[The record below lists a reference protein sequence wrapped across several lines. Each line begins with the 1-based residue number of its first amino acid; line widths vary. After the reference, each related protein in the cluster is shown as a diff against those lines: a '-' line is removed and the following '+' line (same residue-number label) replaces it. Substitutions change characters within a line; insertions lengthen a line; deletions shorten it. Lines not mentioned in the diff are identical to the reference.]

1 MYKRQ
6 ILYGAPVAKQLD
18 EISLKIFQEVKSNN
32 KSPHMTAITV
42 GDNPASLLYVSRKKE
57 KAEELGVEFNWIKLD
72 KNTSQ
77 EKLKELVETE
87 SKNTDGLII
96 QLPLPDHLSSEDVI
110 NCIPP
115 DVDVDG
121 LTSYNLGSLFSNEFK
136 LIPATSLA
144 VLELLNFYQIK
155 TEDKAIVIAGRS
167 RLVSSPLAKIL
178 SSKSYNANVT
188 VIHSKTSNQKQ
199 FITQADI
206 FISAVGS
213 AKLYDSSYF
222 KQGAT
227 IIDIGISSV
236 DGKTYGDIDT
246 QNISEVASYRSPFP
260 GGVGPIT
267 VSALFF
273 NLSRLVKTN

>member
-1 MYKRQ
+1 MEQ

-32 KSPHMTAITV
+32 KTPHMTAITV

-121 LTSYNLGSLFSNEFK
+121 LTSYNLGSLFSNEYK

-246 QNISEVASYRSPFP
+246 QNISKVASYRSPFP

>member
-1 MYKRQ
+1 MEQ

-96 QLPLPDHLSSEDVI
+96 QLPLPDHLSSEGVI

-115 DVDVDG
+115 DIDVDG
-121 LTSYNLGSLFSNEFK
+121 LTSYNLGSLFSNEYK

>member
-1 MYKRQ
+1 MEQ

-32 KSPHMTAITV
+32 KTPHMTAITV

-57 KAEELGVEFNWIKLD
+57 KAEELGVQFNWIKLD

-87 SKNTDGLII
+87 SKNTDGLIV

-121 LTSYNLGSLFSNEFK
+121 LTSFNLGSLFSNEYK
-136 LIPATSLA
+136 LIPATTLA

-155 TEDKAIVIAGRS
+155 TEDKAVVIAGRS

-227 IIDIGISSV
+227 IIDIGISSSL

-246 QNISEVASYRSPFP
+246 QNLNEVVSYRTPFP

-273 NLSRLVKTN
+273 NLSRIVKTN

>member
-1 MYKRQ
+1 MEQ

-32 KSPHMTAITV
+32 KTPHITAITV

-77 EKLKELVETE
+77 EKLKEVVESE

-96 QLPLPDHLSSEDVI
+96 QLPLPDHLNSEDVI

-121 LTSYNLGSLFSNEFK
+121 LTSYNLGSLFSNQYK

>member
-1 MYKRQ
+1 MEQ

-18 EISLKIFQEVKSNN
+18 EISLKIFHEAKSNN
-32 KSPHMTAITV
+32 KTPYMTAITV

-57 KAEELGVEFNWIKLD
+57 KAEELGVEFHWIKLD

-96 QLPLPDHLSSEDVI
+96 QLPLPDHLNSDDVI

-115 DVDVDG
+115 EVDVDG
-121 LTSYNLGSLFSNEFK
+121 LTSYNLGALFSNEYK

>member
-1 MYKRQ
+1 MEQ

-32 KSPHMTAITV
+32 KTPHMTAITV

-72 KNTSQ
+72 KDTSQ
-77 EKLKELVETE
+77 EKLKDLVETE

-121 LTSYNLGSLFSNEFK
+121 LTSYNLGSLFSNEYK

-246 QNISEVASYRSPFP
+246 QNISEVASCRSPFP

>member
-1 MYKRQ
+1 MEQ

-32 KSPHMTAITV
+32 KTPHMTAITV

-110 NCIPP
+110 NCTPP

-121 LTSYNLGSLFSNEFK
+121 LTSYNLGSLFSNEYK

>member
-1 MYKRQ
+1 MEQ

-32 KSPHMTAITV
+32 KTPHMTAITV
-42 GDNPASLLYVSRKKE
+42 GDNRASLLYVSRKKE

-72 KNTSQ
+72 KETSQ

-110 NCIPP
+110 NCIPS

-121 LTSYNLGSLFSNEFK
+121 LTSYNLGSLFSNEYK

>member
-1 MYKRQ
+1 MEQ

-72 KNTSQ
+72 KETSQ
-77 EKLKELVETE
+77 EKLKEVVETE

-121 LTSYNLGSLFSNEFK
+121 LTSYNLGSLFSNEYK

>member
-1 MYKRQ
+1 MEQ

-32 KSPHMTAITV
+32 KTPHMTAITV

-57 KAEELGVEFNWIKLD
+57 KAEKLGVEFNWIKLD
-72 KNTSQ
+72 KNMSQ

-121 LTSYNLGSLFSNEFK
+121 LTSYNLGSLFSNEYK

>member
-1 MYKRQ
+1 MEQ

-32 KSPHMTAITV
+32 KSSHMTAITV

-115 DVDVDG
+115 HVDVDG
-121 LTSYNLGSLFSNEFK
+121 LTSYNLGSLFSNEYK

>member
-1 MYKRQ
+1 MEQ

-115 DVDVDG
+115 HVDVDG
-121 LTSYNLGSLFSNEFK
+121 LTSYNLGSLFSNEYK

-155 TEDKAIVIAGRS
+155 TEDKVIVIAGRS

-273 NLSRLVKTN
+273 NLSRIVKTN

>member
-1 MYKRQ
+1 MEQ

-32 KSPHMTAITV
+32 KTPHITAITV

-72 KNTSQ
+72 KNTSE
-77 EKLKELVETE
+77 EKLKEVVESE

-96 QLPLPDHLSSEDVI
+96 QLPLPDHLNSEDVI

-121 LTSYNLGSLFSNEFK
+121 LTSYNLGSLFSNQYK

-246 QNISEVASYRSPFP
+246 QNISQVASYRSPFP

>member
-1 MYKRQ
+1 MEQ

-32 KSPHMTAITV
+32 KTPHMTAITV

-121 LTSYNLGSLFSNEFK
+121 LSSYNLGSLFSNEYK

>member
-1 MYKRQ
+1 MEQ

-32 KSPHMTAITV
+32 KTPHITAITV

-57 KAEELGVEFNWIKLD
+57 KAEELEVEFNWIKLY

-77 EKLKELVETE
+77 EKLKEVVESE

-96 QLPLPDHLSSEDVI
+96 QLPLPDHLNSEDVI

-121 LTSYNLGSLFSNEFK
+121 LTSYNLGSLFSNQYK

-199 FITQADI
+199 FIKQADI

>member
-1 MYKRQ
+1 MEQ

-115 DVDVDG
+115 HVDVDG
-121 LTSYNLGSLFSNEFK
+121 LTSYNLGSLFSNEYK

-206 FISAVGS
+206 LISAVGS

>member
-1 MYKRQ
+1 MEQ

-32 KSPHMTAITV
+32 KTPHMTAITV

-121 LTSYNLGSLFSNEFK
+121 LTSYNLGSLFSNEYK

-236 DGKTYGDIDT
+236 DGKSYGDIDT

>member
-1 MYKRQ
+1 MEQ

-18 EISLKIFQEVKSNN
+18 EISLKIFQEFKSNN
-32 KSPHMTAITV
+32 KTPHMTAITV

-57 KAEELGVEFNWIKLD
+57 KAEELGVEFNWLKLD
-72 KNTSQ
+72 KDTSQ

-96 QLPLPDHLSSEDVI
+96 QLPLPDHLNSEDVI

-115 DVDVDG
+115 EVDVDG
-121 LTSYNLGSLFSNEFK
+121 LTSYNLGSLFSNEYK

-199 FITQADI
+199 FISQADI
-206 FISAVGS
+206 FISAVGT

-222 KQGAT
+222 KNGAT

-246 QNISEVASYRSPFP
+246 QNLSDVASYRSPFP

-267 VSALFF
+267 VSALFI
-273 NLSRLVKTN
+273 NLSRLLKAN

>member
-1 MYKRQ
+1 MEQ

-32 KSPHMTAITV
+32 KTPHMTAITV

-115 DVDVDG
+115 HVDVDG
-121 LTSYNLGSLFSNEFK
+121 LTSYNLGSLFSNEYK

-206 FISAVGS
+206 FISAVGL
-213 AKLYDSSYF
+213 AKLYDFSYF
-222 KQGAT
+222 KKGAV

-236 DGKTYGDIDT
+236 DGKNYGDIDT
-246 QNISEVASYRSPFP
+246 QNLSEVVSYRSPFP

>member
-1 MYKRQ
+1 MEQ

-32 KSPHMTAITV
+32 KTPHMTAITV

-57 KAEELGVEFNWIKLD
+57 KAEELEVEFNWIKLD

-77 EKLKELVETE
+77 EKLKEVVESE
-87 SKNTDGLII
+87 SKNTDGLIV

-121 LTSYNLGSLFSNEFK
+121 LTTYNLGSLYSNEYK
-136 LIPATSLA
+136 VIPATSLA

-155 TEDKAIVIAGRS
+155 TEDKAVVIAGRS

-178 SSKSYNANVT
+178 SSKSYNANLT

-199 FITQADI
+199 FIKQADI

>member
-1 MYKRQ
+1 MEQ

-32 KSPHMTAITV
+32 KTPHMTAITV

-57 KAEELGVEFNWIKLD
+57 KAEELGVEFNWVKLD

-121 LTSYNLGSLFSNEFK
+121 LTSYNLGSLFSNEYK

-246 QNISEVASYRSPFP
+246 QKISEVASYRSPFP

>member
-1 MYKRQ
+1 MEQ

-121 LTSYNLGSLFSNEFK
+121 LTSYNLGSLFSNEYK

-246 QNISEVASYRSPFP
+246 QKISEVASYRSPFP